1 MAEISSLLGLIT
13 DEDTR
18 EVLINKMERMFD
30 AAEDEQAL
38 INDIGSPTKVAVA
51 LIRYADNGVVTP
63 EAAAVI
69 DSVAGNDTEDFE
81 TLEELD
87 EQPELLIP
95 DEEPEAEAESEAPE
109 AEAESEA
116 PEAEAEPEAPEA
128 EAEPE
133 APEAEAEPEAP
144 EAEAEPEVPEA
155 EAEPEAPEAEAEPEA
170 PEAEAEPEAPVAET
184 EPEAPVA
191 DDQDPLDLFEVLT
204 GKKAS
209 EPEVVPDPEPEAAA
223 AVEPAGGFFEA
234 PSSLDDAAVESEAAE
249 QLETEAFEAETEEAA
264 EQAEEEAPEAES
276 EEDSV
281 ERAELLD
288 ADEEEED
295 DEPLTVTKV
304 NTFLAILYFIIPGLV
319 IGLPIFLVLAVLNIA
334 FLVVAAAVITAA
346 VLLVITGLSPLSLP
360 DRLLCFGGA
369 AAAAAVGLV
378 LLWFTIWFLVCV
390 TCGWVRLMTRGGKRF
405 SRKEVEIV

>member
-95 DEEPEAEAESEAPE
+95 DEEPEAEAEPEAPE

-116 PEAEAEPEAPEA
+116 PEAEAEPEAPEV

-133 APEAEAEPEAP
+133 APEADAEPEAPEVEAEPEAP
-144 EAEAEPEVPEA
+144 VA
-155 EAEPEAPEAEAEPEA
+155 EAEPEAS
-170 PEAEAEPEAPVAET
+170 VAET

-281 ERAELLD
+281 ERADLLD

>member
-95 DEEPEAEAESEAPE
+95 DEEPEAEAES
-109 AEAESEA
+109 
-116 PEAEAEPEAPEA
+116 
-128 EAEPE
+128 
-133 APEAEAEPEAP
+133 
-144 EAEAEPEVPEA
+144 
-155 EAEPEAPEAEAEPEA
+155 EAPEAEAEPEA

>member
-144 EAEAEPEVPEA
+144 EAEAEPEV
-155 EAEPEAPEAEAEPEA
+155 PEAEAEPEA

>member
-69 DSVAGNDTEDFE
+69 DSVAGNGTEDFE

-95 DEEPEAEAESEAPE
+95 DEE
-109 AEAESEA
+109 

-144 EAEAEPEVPEA
+144 EVEAEPEAP
-155 EAEPEAPEAEAEPEA
+155 EAEPEAPEAEA
-170 PEAEAEPEAPVAET
+170 

-264 EQAEEEAPEAES
+264 EQDEAGAPEAES